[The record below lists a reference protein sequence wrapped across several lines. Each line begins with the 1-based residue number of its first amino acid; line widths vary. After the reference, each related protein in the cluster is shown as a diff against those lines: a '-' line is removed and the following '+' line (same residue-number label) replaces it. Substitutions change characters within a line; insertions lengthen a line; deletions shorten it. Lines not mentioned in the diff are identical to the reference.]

1 MTGPNFI
8 PDADIIAIPDGHLT
22 REQFDALGLN
32 LAGLRGLWELLARGC
47 EEMRNLAQ
55 VEGREPEAATG

>member
-8 PDADIIAIPDGHLT
+8 PDADIIAIPDGHIT

-32 LAGLRGLWELLARGC
+32 LAGLRGLWELLARDC
-47 EEMRNLAQ
+47 EDERSSAQ